1 MGVMTIDGRKG
12 PNFQDYVDS
21 LDAASRGNFTVHN
34 ARTKVE
40 HALGVRNFLK
50 TETGG
55 PGRYTCYLWYVSNDR
70 SKIILEI

>member
-1 MGVMTIDGRKG
+1 MVEKDQI
-12 PNFQDYVDS
+12 
-21 LDAASRGNFTVHN
+21 SRT
-34 ARTKVE
+34 TKVE

-70 SKIILEI
+70 SKIILEIWKFWLLILNDQIKEQWSQNVKLAS